1 VGTVHREVSLRSGPR
16 EPCLTEAQSAL
27 NGLAT
32 GPRYKRSVTSRRQ
45 LVPAAALAAA
55 GVVGGAISLAG
66 ASALGVGGRTTTV
79 RQVEPALGGS
89 SPTSFDT
96 VKPGKALTINE
107 IFRRDA
113 PGVVQVTSTQ
123 VVTTNDPF
131 NFGVPQ
137 TQTQKA
143 LGSGFV
149 MDKAGHIVTN
159 YHVVAGARSVEV
171 SFSNSDNMGAKVVG
185 SDPSTDLAVLQIDA
199 RSRALTPLAFGNSD
213 RVRVGDSVVAI
224 GNPLGYDRS
233 VTAGIV
239 SAVQRAISAPNQFP
253 IDHVIQTD
261 APINHGNSGGPLIDS
276 RGAVVGV
283 NAQIATGDSGSD
295 GNIGIGFAIPI
306 NTVRSVVAQLIKKG
320 KVEHAFIGI
329 TAKPVTAEIAR
340 LFSLPAESGL
350 LVATVQPGSG
360 AAAAG
365 LRAGTDTKVV
375 SGESWPIGGDLIVSA
390 DGAPLSTVD
399 ELRDLIA
406 AKRPGQSISLDV
418 YRGTDKVTIPV
429 KLGRQPSSPR

>member
-1 VGTVHREVSLRSGPR
+1 MLPV
-16 EPCLTEAQSAL
+16 
-27 NGLAT
+27 
-32 GPRYKRSVTSRRQ
+32 
-45 LVPAAALAAA
+45 AALVAA
-55 GVVGGAISLAG
+55 GVLGGIVSLTG
-66 ASALGVGGRTTTV
+66 ASALGFGGTTTTV
-79 RQVEPALGGS
+79 RQIEPALGGN
-89 SPTSFDT
+89 SPTSFE
-96 VKPGKALTINE
+96 PARRSRALTIND

-123 VVTTNDPF
+123 VIRTQADPFF
-131 NFGVPQ
+131 NFGLPQ

-159 YHVVAGARSVEV
+159 YHVIAGAKSVEV
-171 SFSNSDNMGAKVVG
+171 SFSNSDNMKARVVG
-185 SDPSTDLAVLQIDA
+185 SDPSTDIAVLQIDA

-213 RVRVGDSVVAI
+213 SVHVGDSVVAI

-239 SAVQRAISAPNQFP
+239 SAVQRAITAPNQYP

-261 APINHGNSGGPLIDS
+261 APINHGNSGGPLINS
-276 RGAVVGV
+276 SGQVVGV
-283 NAQIATGDSGSD
+283 AAQIATGNTGSD
-295 GNIGIGFAIPI
+295 GNIGIGFAIPV
-306 NTVRSVVAQLIKKG
+306 NTVRSVVAQLIKQG

-340 LFSLPAESGL
+340 LFRLPSNSGL

-365 LRAGTDTKVV
+365 LRAGTDTAVV

-390 DGAPLSTVD
+390 DGVPLTTVD
-399 ELRDLIA
+399 QLRDLIS
-406 AKRPGQSISLDV
+406 AKQPGQSISLVV
-418 YRGTDKVTIPV
+418 YRGTKKVDLHV
-429 KLGRQPSSPR
+429 KLGRQPA

>member
-1 VGTVHREVSLRSGPR
+1 VARRE
-16 EPCLTEAQSAL
+16 
-27 NGLAT
+27 
-32 GPRYKRSVTSRRQ
+32 Q
-45 LVPAAALAAA
+45 LVAVGALVGASVLG
-55 GVVGGAISLAG
+55 GVVAIVG
-66 ASALGVGGRTTTV
+66 VSALGIGRETTTV
-79 RQVEPALGGS
+79 RQIEPVLGGN

-96 VKPGKALTINE
+96 AKAGKALTING

-123 VVTTNDPF
+123 VVTTTSDPF
-131 NFGVPQ
+131 FDFGLPQ

-159 YHVVAGARSVEV
+159 YHVVAGAQSVEV
-171 SFSNSDNMGAKVVG
+171 SFSNSDNMKARIVG
-185 SDPSTDLAVLQIDA
+185 SDPSTDLAVLQVDA

-239 SAVQRAISAPNQFP
+239 SALQRAISAPNQSP

-261 APINHGNSGGPLIDS
+261 APINHGNSGGPLINS
-276 RGAVVGV
+276 RGQVIGV
-283 NAQIATGDSGSD
+283 NAQIATGNGSD

-306 NTVRSVVAQLIKKG
+306 NTVRTVVAQLIKKG

-329 TAKPVTAEIAR
+329 TAKPVTPEIAR
-340 LFSLPAESGL
+340 LFRLPAERGL
-350 LVATVQPGSG
+350 LVASVEPESG

-365 LRAGTDTKVV
+365 LRAGTDTAVV
-375 SGESWPIGGDLIVSA
+375 SGESWPVGGDLIVSA
-390 DGAPLSTVD
+390 DGVPLSSINQ
-399 ELRDLIA
+399 LRDLIA
-406 AKRPGQSISLDV
+406 AKNPGQSISLEV
-418 YRGTDKVTIPV
+418 YRGTEKLTLDV
-429 KLGRQPSSPR
+429 KLGRQPSSSG

>member
-1 VGTVHREVSLRSGPR
+1 VS
-16 EPCLTEAQSAL
+16 
-27 NGLAT
+27 
-32 GPRYKRSVTSRRQ
+32 SRGH
-45 LVPAAALAAA
+45 LLPVAALGAA
-55 GVVGGAISLAG
+55 GVVGGVVSLVG
-66 ASALGVGGRTTTV
+66 ATALGVGSKTTTV
-79 RQVEPALGGS
+79 RQIQPALGGN
-89 SPTSFDT
+89 SPTSFET
-96 VKPGKALTINE
+96 ARRGRALTINE
-107 IFRRDA
+107 IFRQDA

-123 VVTTNDPF
+123 VIRTNSDPFF
-131 NFGVPQ
+131 NFGLPQ

-171 SFSNSDNMGAKVVG
+171 SFSNSDNMKARIVG

-213 RVRVGDSVVAI
+213 RVHVGDSVVAI

-239 SAVQRAISAPNQFP
+239 SAVQRAITAPNQYP

-261 APINHGNSGGPLIDS
+261 APINHGNSGGPLINS
-276 RGAVVGV
+276 RGEVVGV
-283 NAQIATGDSGSD
+283 AAQIATGNTSSD
-295 GNIGIGFAIPI
+295 GNIGIGFAIPV
-306 NTVRSVVAQLIKKG
+306 NTVRTVVAQLIKKG

-329 TAKPVTAEIAR
+329 TAKPVTVEIAD
-340 LFSLPAESGL
+340 LFRLPAKSGL
-350 LVATVQPGSG
+350 LVASVQPGSG

-365 LRAGTDTKVV
+365 LRAGTDSAVV

-390 DGAPLSTVD
+390 DGVRLTSVD
-399 ELRDLIA
+399 QLRDLIA
-406 AKRPGQSISLDV
+406 AKQPGQSIPLVV
-418 YRGTDKVTIPV
+418 YRGIQKLTLDV
-429 KLGRQPSSPR
+429 KLGRQPFSSG

>member
-1 VGTVHREVSLRSGPR
+1 VAP
-16 EPCLTEAQSAL
+16 
-27 NGLAT
+27 
-32 GPRYKRSVTSRRQ
+32 RRQ
-45 LVPAAALAAA
+45 ILPAAALAAA

-123 VVTTNDPF
+123 VVRTSDPF
-131 NFGVPQ
+131 NFGFPQ

-171 SFSNSDNMGAKVVG
+171 SFSNSDNMRAKVVG

-276 RGAVVGV
+276 RGAVIGV
-283 NAQIATGDSGSD
+283 NAQIATGNSGSD

-306 NTVRSVVAQLIKKG
+306 NTVRTVVAQLIKKG

-340 LFSLPAESGL
+340 LFRLPAKSGL

-399 ELRDLIA
+399 QLRDLIA
-406 AKRPGQSISLDV
+406 AKRPGQSISLEV
-418 YRGTDKVTIPV
+418 YRGTEKLTIPV

>member
-1 VGTVHREVSLRSGPR
+1 VG
-16 EPCLTEAQSAL
+16 
-27 NGLAT
+27 
-32 GPRYKRSVTSRRQ
+32 SRRQ
-45 LVPAAALAAA
+45 LLPVAALVAA
-55 GVVGGAISLAG
+55 GLVGGAISLVG
-66 ASALGVGGRTTTV
+66 AFALGVGDKTTTV
-79 RQVEPALGGS
+79 RQVEPALGGN
-89 SPTSFDT
+89 SPTSFET
-96 VKPGKALTINE
+96 ARPGKAWTINE

-123 VVTTNDPF
+123 VVRTNDPF
-131 NFGVPQ
+131 DFGLPQ
-137 TQTQKA
+137 IQRQKA

-149 MDKAGHIVTN
+149 MDKAGHVVTN
-159 YHVVAGARSVEV
+159 YHVVAGAKSVEV
-171 SFSNSDNMGAKVVG
+171 SFSNNDNMKARIVG

-261 APINHGNSGGPLIDS
+261 APINHGNSGGPLINS
-276 RGAVVGV
+276 RGQVIGV
-283 NAQIATGDSGSD
+283 NAQIATGDTGSD

-329 TAKPVTAEIAR
+329 TAKPVTPEIAR
-340 LFSLPAESGL
+340 LFRLPAKSGL
-350 LVATVQPGSG
+350 WVASVQPGSG

-365 LRAGTDTKVV
+365 LRAGTESAVV

-390 DGAPLSTVD
+390 DGVALSSVD
-399 ELRDLIA
+399 QLRDLIA
-406 AKRPGQSISLDV
+406 AKRPGQSIALTV
-418 YRGTDKVTIPV
+418 YRGTEKLTVDV
-429 KLGRQPSSPR
+429 KLGRQSSSPG

>member
-1 VGTVHREVSLRSGPR
+1 V
-16 EPCLTEAQSAL
+16 A
-27 NGLAT
+27 
-32 GPRYKRSVTSRRQ
+32 SRRQ

-55 GVVGGAISLAG
+55 GVVGGAISLVG

-123 VVTTNDPF
+123 VVRTSDPF
-131 NFGVPQ
+131 NFGFPQ

-171 SFSNSDNMGAKVVG
+171 SFSNSDNMRAKVVG

-199 RSRALTPLAFGNSD
+199 RSRALTPLGFGNSD

-276 RGAVVGV
+276 RGAVIGV

-306 NTVRSVVAQLIKKG
+306 NTVRTVVAQLIKKG

-340 LFSLPAESGL
+340 LFRLPAKSGL

-390 DGAPLSTVD
+390 DGASLSTVD
-399 ELRDLIA
+399 QLRDLIA
-406 AKRPGQSISLDV
+406 AKRPGQSISLEV
-418 YRGTDKVTIPV
+418 YRGTEKLTIPV

>member
-1 VGTVHREVSLRSGPR
+1 MS
-16 EPCLTEAQSAL
+16 
-27 NGLAT
+27 
-32 GPRYKRSVTSRRQ
+32 SRGH
-45 LVPAAALAAA
+45 LLPVAALGAA
-55 GVVGGAISLAG
+55 GVVGGVVSLVG
-66 ASALGVGGRTTTV
+66 ATALGVGSKTTTV
-79 RQVEPALGGS
+79 RQIQPALGGN
-89 SPTSFDT
+89 SPTSFET
-96 VKPGKALTINE
+96 ARRGRALTINE
-107 IFRRDA
+107 IFRQDA

-123 VVTTNDPF
+123 VIRTNSDPFF
-131 NFGVPQ
+131 NFGLPQ

-171 SFSNSDNMGAKVVG
+171 SFSNNDNMKARVVG
-185 SDPSTDLAVLQIDA
+185 SDPSTDIAVLQVDA
-199 RSRALTPLAFGNSD
+199 RSRALTPLPFGNSD

-276 RGAVVGV
+276 RGEVIGV
-283 NAQIATGDSGSD
+283 TAQIATGDAGS
-295 GNIGIGFAIPI
+295 GNIGIGFAIPV
-306 NTVRSVVAQLIKKG
+306 NTVRTVVAQLIKKG

-329 TAKPVTAEIAR
+329 TAKPVTAQIAR
-340 LFSLPAESGL
+340 LFRLPSQSGL

-360 AAAAG
+360 AAVAG
-365 LRAGTDTKVV
+365 LRAGADTAVV

-390 DGAPLSTVD
+390 DGVALSSID
-399 ELRDLIA
+399 QLRDLIA
-406 AKRPGQSISLDV
+406 AKQPGQSLSLVV
-418 YRGTDKVTIPV
+418 YRNTKRLTLDV
-429 KLGRQPSSPR
+429 KLGRQPSSPG

>member
-1 VGTVHREVSLRSGPR
+1 M
-16 EPCLTEAQSAL
+16 A
-27 NGLAT
+27 
-32 GPRYKRSVTSRRQ
+32 SRRQ

-55 GVVGGAISLAG
+55 GVVGGAISLVG

-96 VKPGKALTINE
+96 IKPGKALTINE

-123 VVTTNDPF
+123 VVRTSDPF
-131 NFGVPQ
+131 NFGFPQ

-159 YHVVAGARSVEV
+159 YHVVAGAESVEV
-171 SFSNSDNMGAKVVG
+171 SFSNSDNMKAKVVG

-276 RGAVVGV
+276 RGAVIGV

-306 NTVRSVVAQLIKKG
+306 NTVRTVVAQLIKKG

-340 LFSLPAESGL
+340 LFRLPAKSGL
-350 LVATVQPGSG
+350 LVATVQPASG

-399 ELRDLIA
+399 QLRDLIA
-406 AKRPGQSISLDV
+406 AKRPGESISLEV
-418 YRGTDKVTIPV
+418 YGGTDKLTIPV

>member
-1 VGTVHREVSLRSGPR
+1 VGS
-16 EPCLTEAQSAL
+16 
-27 NGLAT
+27 
-32 GPRYKRSVTSRRQ
+32 SRH
-45 LVPAAALAAA
+45 LLPVAALVAA
-55 GVVGGAISLAG
+55 GLVGGAISLVG
-66 ASALGVGGRTTTV
+66 ASALSVGDKTTTV
-79 RQVEPALGGS
+79 RQVEPALGGN
-89 SPTSFDT
+89 SPTSFEA
-96 VKPGKALTINE
+96 VRPGKALTINE

-123 VVTTNDPF
+123 EVRTNDPF
-131 NFGVPQ
+131 DFGLPQ

-171 SFSNSDNMGAKVVG
+171 SFSNNDNMKAKVVG
-185 SDPSTDLAVLQIDA
+185 SDPSTDLAVLQVDA
-199 RSRALTPLAFGNSD
+199 RSRALTPLPFGNSD

-261 APINHGNSGGPLIDS
+261 APINHGNSGGPLINS
-276 RGAVVGV
+276 RGQVIGV
-283 NAQIATGDSGSD
+283 NAQIATGDTGSD

-329 TAKPVTAEIAR
+329 TAKPVTPEIAR
-340 LFSLPAESGL
+340 LFRLPAKIGL
-350 LVATVQPGSG
+350 LVASVQPGSG

-365 LRAGTDTKVV
+365 LRVGTDTAVV

-390 DGAPLSTVD
+390 DGVPLSSVNQ
-399 ELRDLIA
+399 LRDLIA
-406 AKRPGQSISLDV
+406 AKRPGQSISFTV
-418 YRGTDKVTIPV
+418 YRGIHKLTVDV
-429 KLGRQPSSPR
+429 KLGRQPSSR

>member
-1 VGTVHREVSLRSGPR
+1 VG
-16 EPCLTEAQSAL
+16 
-27 NGLAT
+27 
-32 GPRYKRSVTSRRQ
+32 SRGH
-45 LVPAAALAAA
+45 LLPIAALAAA
-55 GVVGGAISLAG
+55 SVLGGVVSLVG
-66 ASALGVGGRTTTV
+66 ASALGIGSTTTTV
-79 RQVEPALGGS
+79 RQIEPALGGN
-89 SPTSFDT
+89 SPTSFET
-96 VKPGKALTINE
+96 ARPGRALTINQ

-123 VVTTNDPF
+123 VISTNTDPF
-131 NFGVPQ
+131 NFGLPER
-137 TQTQKA
+137 QTQKA

-171 SFSNSDNMGAKVVG
+171 SFSNSDNMKARIVG

-239 SAVQRAISAPNQFP
+239 SAVQRAISAPNQYP

-261 APINHGNSGGPLIDS
+261 APINHGNSGGPLINS
-276 RGAVVGV
+276 RAQVVGV
-283 NAQIATGDSGSD
+283 AAQIATANTGSD
-295 GNIGIGFAIPI
+295 GNIGIGFVIPI
-306 NTVRSVVAQLIKKG
+306 NTVRTVVAQLIKKG
-320 KVEHAFIGI
+320 KVEHPFIGI

-340 LFSLPAESGL
+340 LFRLPAKSGL

-360 AAAAG
+360 AAGAG
-365 LRAGTDTKVV
+365 LRAGTDSAVV

-390 DGAPLSTVD
+390 DGVPLSSVNQ
-399 ELRDLIA
+399 LRDLIA
-406 AKRPGQSISLDV
+406 TKHPGQSISLV
-418 YRGTDKVTIPV
+418 IYRGTQKLTLDV
-429 KLGRQPSSPR
+429 KLGRQPSSSG

>member
-1 VGTVHREVSLRSGPR
+1 VLGGAVSL
-16 EPCLTEAQSAL
+16 L
-27 NGLAT
+27 
-32 GPRYKRSVTSRRQ
+32 
-45 LVPAAALAAA
+45 
-55 GVVGGAISLAG
+55 G
-66 ASALGVGGRTTTV
+66 ASVFGIGSKTTTV
-79 RQVEPALGGS
+79 RLVEPALGGN
-89 SPTSFDT
+89 SPTSFNT
-96 VKPGKALTINE
+96 ARVGKALTINQ

-113 PGVVQVTSTQ
+113 RGVVQVTSTK
-123 VVTTNDPF
+123 VVRTTPDPF
-131 NFGVPQ
+131 FDFGLPP
-137 TQTQKA
+137 TQTRTQA

-159 YHVVAGARSVEV
+159 YHVIAGANKVEV
-171 SFSNSDNMGAKVVG
+171 SFSNSDNMKARVVG

-261 APINHGNSGGPLIDS
+261 APINHGNSGGPLINS
-276 RGAVVGV
+276 RGQVIGV
-283 NAQIATGDSGSD
+283 NAQIATGGTDSD

-306 NTVRSVVAQLIKKG
+306 NTVRIVAGQLIKKG

-329 TAKPVTAEIAR
+329 TAKPVGPEIAR
-340 LFSLPAESGL
+340 LFRLSAKRGL

-365 LRAGTDTKVV
+365 LRAGTNTAVV
-375 SGESWPIGGDLIVSA
+375 SGESWPVGGDLIVSA
-390 DGAPLSTVD
+390 DGVPLSSID
-399 ELRDLIA
+399 QLRDLIA
-406 AKRPGQSISLDV
+406 AKNPGQSISLEV
-418 YRGTDKVTIPV
+418 YRGPEKLTLDV
-429 KLGRQPSSPR
+429 KLGRQPSSAG

>member
-1 VGTVHREVSLRSGPR
+1 
-16 EPCLTEAQSAL
+16 
-27 NGLAT
+27 
-32 GPRYKRSVTSRRQ
+32 
-45 LVPAAALAAA
+45 
-55 GVVGGAISLAG
+55 
-66 ASALGVGGRTTTV
+66 
-79 RQVEPALGGS
+79 
-89 SPTSFDT
+89 
-96 VKPGKALTINE
+96 
-107 IFRRDA
+107 
-113 PGVVQVTSTQ
+113 
-123 VVTTNDPF
+123 
-131 NFGVPQ
+131 
-137 TQTQKA
+137 
-143 LGSGFV
+143 
-149 MDKAGHIVTN
+149 
-159 YHVVAGARSVEV
+159 
-171 SFSNSDNMGAKVVG
+171 
-185 SDPSTDLAVLQIDA
+185 
-199 RSRALTPLAFGNSD
+199 
-213 RVRVGDSVVAI
+213 VVAI

-276 RGAVVGV
+276 RGAVIGV

-295 GNIGIGFAIPI
+295 GNIGIGFAIPV
-306 NTVRSVVAQLIKKG
+306 NTVRTVVAQLIKKG
-320 KVEHAFIGI
+320 KVDHAFIGI

-340 LFSLPAESGL
+340 LFRLPAKSGL

-399 ELRDLIA
+399 QLRDLIA
-406 AKRPGQSISLDV
+406 AKRPGQSISLEV
-418 YRGTDKVTIPV
+418 YRGTDKLTIPV

>member
-1 VGTVHREVSLRSGPR
+1 VI
-16 EPCLTEAQSAL
+16 
-27 NGLAT
+27 
-32 GPRYKRSVTSRRQ
+32 
-45 LVPAAALAAA
+45 PAAALVAA
-55 GVVGGAISLAG
+55 GLVGGAISLVG
-66 ASALGVGGRTTTV
+66 ASALGVGGKTTTV
-79 RQVEPALGGS
+79 RQIEPAFAGS

-96 VKPGKALTINE
+96 AKPGKAWTINE

-123 VVTTNDPF
+123 IVRANPDPF
-131 NFGVPQ
+131 NFGLPQ
-137 TQTQKA
+137 TEKQRA

-159 YHVVAGARSVEV
+159 YHVVAGAESVEV
-171 SFSNSDNMGAKVVG
+171 SFSNSDNLKARVVG
-185 SDPSTDLAVLQIDA
+185 SDPSTDLAVLQVDA
-199 RSRALTPLAFGNSD
+199 RSRALTPVVFGNSD

-276 RGAVVGV
+276 RGEVIGV
-283 NAQIATGDSGSD
+283 NAQIATGDAGS

-306 NTVRSVVAQLIKKG
+306 NTVRTVVAQLIKKG
-320 KVEHAFIGI
+320 RVEHAFIGI
-329 TAKPVTAEIAR
+329 TAKPISAEIAR
-340 LFSLPAESGL
+340 LFRLPAQHGL
-350 LVATVQPGSG
+350 LVSSVEPGSG

-365 LRAGTDTKVV
+365 LRAGTETAVV
-375 SGESWPIGGDLIVSA
+375 SGESWPVGGDLIVSA
-390 DGAPLSTVD
+390 DGVPLSSLD
-399 ELRDLIA
+399 QLRELIA
-406 AKRPGQSISLDV
+406 AKDPGQAISLEV
-418 YRGTDKVTIPV
+418 YRGNEKLTIDV

>member
-1 VGTVHREVSLRSGPR
+1 V
-16 EPCLTEAQSAL
+16 A
-27 NGLAT
+27 
-32 GPRYKRSVTSRRQ
+32 SRRQ

-340 LFSLPAESGL
+340 LFRLPSESGL

-399 ELRDLIA
+399 QLRDLIA
-406 AKRPGQSISLDV
+406 AKRPGQSISLEV
-418 YRGTDKVTIPV
+418 YRGTDKLTIPV

>member
-1 VGTVHREVSLRSGPR
+1 
-16 EPCLTEAQSAL
+16 
-27 NGLAT
+27 
-32 GPRYKRSVTSRRQ
+32 
-45 LVPAAALAAA
+45 
-55 GVVGGAISLAG
+55 
-66 ASALGVGGRTTTV
+66 
-79 RQVEPALGGS
+79 
-89 SPTSFDT
+89 
-96 VKPGKALTINE
+96 
-107 IFRRDA
+107 
-113 PGVVQVTSTQ
+113 

-131 NFGVPQ
+131 NFGLPQ
-137 TQTQKA
+137 TQQQKA

-159 YHVVAGARSVEV
+159 YHVVAGAESVEV
-171 SFSNSDNMGAKVVG
+171 SFSNSDNMKAKVVG

-276 RGAVVGV
+276 RGAVIGV

-306 NTVRSVVAQLIKKG
+306 NTVRTVVAQLIKKG

-340 LFSLPAESGL
+340 LFRLPAKSGL
-350 LVATVQPGSG
+350 LVATVQPASG

-399 ELRDLIA
+399 QLRDLIA
-406 AKRPGQSISLDV
+406 AKRPGESISLEV
-418 YRGTDKVTIPV
+418 YRGTDKLTIPV

>member
-1 VGTVHREVSLRSGPR
+1 MSSRGQLLPGAALGAASVLGGVVSL
-16 EPCLTEAQSAL
+16 
-27 NGLAT
+27 
-32 GPRYKRSVTSRRQ
+32 V
-45 LVPAAALAAA
+45 
-55 GVVGGAISLAG
+55 G
-66 ASALGVGGRTTTV
+66 ASAFGIGGTTTTV
-79 RQVEPALGGS
+79 RQLQPAVGGS
-89 SPTSFDT
+89 SPTSFET
-96 VKPGKALTINE
+96 ARPGRAMTINQ

-123 VVTTNDPF
+123 VITTNTDPF
-131 NFGVPQ
+131 GFGLPQ
-137 TQTQKA
+137 TQSQKA

-159 YHVVAGARSVEV
+159 YHVVACARSVEV
-171 SFSNSDNMGAKVVG
+171 SFSNSDKMKARIVG

-199 RSRALTPLAFGNSD
+199 LSRALTPLAFGNSD
-213 RVRVGDSVVAI
+213 RVHVGDSVVAI

-276 RGAVVGV
+276 RGQVIGV
-283 NAQIATGDSGSD
+283 TAQIATGDTGS

-306 NTVRSVVAQLIKKG
+306 NTVRTVVAQLIKKG
-320 KVEHAFIGI
+320 KVEHAFLGI

-340 LFSLPAESGL
+340 LFRLPSKSGV
-350 LVATVQPGSG
+350 LVASVQPGSG

-365 LRAGTDTKVV
+365 LRAGTETAVV
-375 SGESWPIGGDLIVSA
+375 SGESWPIGGDQIVSA
-390 DGAPLSTVD
+390 DGVPLTSID
-399 ELRDLIA
+399 QLRDLIA
-406 AKRPGQSISLDV
+406 GKRPGQSLSLEV
-418 YRGTDKVTIPV
+418 YRDNEKLTLDV